1 MPAMPTA
8 QEFNEFNRGV
18 VDEFR
23 QRGGEVGGRFAG
35 APMILV
41 NHVGAKSGTTY
52 TAPLV
57 YTNDGDS
64 FVVIASKGG
73 SPEHPQWFHNL
84 VANPDVTVEV
94 GTETIPCG
102 PEWPRATS
110 EPGSSGRRPTGC
122 PTSISTP
129 PARSGRS
136 RSSCSTAADGRRSL
150 RIVVIGPGAVGGTI
164 AVRLADSGLD
174 VEVVA
179 RGPHLAAIQRDGL
192 ELRDPGGSRVARVR
206 AVGRPDEVEWGDDH
220 VVLLAVKSQDTPGV
234 LAQLADVAPV
244 ELPVVCVQNG
254 VTNELD
260 ALRLFSNVHG
270 VVVMCPTVHLRP
282 GVVIAHS
289 HPIPGILDVG
299 RFPAGHDDTTLAVAA
314 ALRRAG
320 FESQRHRR
328 SAALAV
334 GQVGD
339 QPRQRGGGRLRP
351 GGAAPDRSVS
361 WSRTRATPCSAQQGS
376 TTRHQKRTVAGAAT
390 CSPCTPW
397 GASGGPVDRRG
408 RASPAAWPPRPTC

>member
-1 MPAMPTA
+1 M
-8 QEFNEFNRGV
+8 
-18 VDEFR
+18 
-23 QRGGEVGGRFAG
+23 
-35 APMILV
+35 
-41 NHVGAKSGTTY
+41 
-52 TAPLV
+52 
-57 YTNDGDS
+57 
-64 FVVIASKGG
+64 
-73 SPEHPQWFHNL
+73 
-84 VANPDVTVEV
+84 
-94 GTETIPCG
+94 
-102 PEWPRATS
+102 
-110 EPGSSGRRPTGC
+110 
-122 PTSISTP
+122 
-129 PARSGRS
+129 
-136 RSSCSTAADGRRSL
+136 

-164 AVRLADSGLD
+164 AVRLADCGLD

-220 VVLLAVKSQDTPGV
+220 VVLLAVKCQDTPGV

-244 ELPVVCVQNG
+244 ELPVVSVQNG

-320 FESQRHRR
+320 FESRAIDDLPRWRWAKLVTNLGNAVEAVCGPAARAGPLGELVTDEGHAVLGAAAIDYATPGEDRR
-328 SAALAV
+328 RRGDLLSLHPV
-334 GQVGD
+334 GGE
-339 QPRQRGGGRLRP
+339 RRP
-351 GGAAPDRSVS
+351 GGSTWQSIARGTAPETDLLNGEIVRLARLHGVAAPVNALLQRLV
-361 WSRTRATPCSAQQGS
+361 RRLA
-376 TTRHQKRTVAGAAT
+376 VAGGAPGSVPVADVLAALD
-390 CSPCTPW
+390 
-397 GASGGPVDRRG
+397 GQG
-408 RASPAAWPPRPTC
+408 RS